1 MMLGLSA
8 NVCIGLWT
16 RSTVEAVAQDAA
28 RDLAAT
34 PRGEMDRARVDA
46 VLGRARAA
54 LGPTGRR
61 TELTLERLDDRVAI
75 RVRHPGVS
83 LMPRM
88 LAGGP
93 AIGAIDEVIVVTRE
107 DLP

>member
-1 MMLGLSA
+1 MLGLCA
-8 NVCIGLWT
+8 NVCLGMWT

-28 RDLAAT
+28 RDLAST
-34 PRGEMDRARVDA
+34 PRGELDRDRIDLVLDRA
-46 VLGRARAA
+46 AA
-54 LGPTGRR
+54 SLGPTGDR
-61 TELTLERLDDRVAI
+61 TELRVEALDERVAI

-88 LAGGP
+88 ISGGP
-93 AIGAIDEVIVVTRE
+93 VVGAIDELVVVGRE

>member
-1 MMLGLSA
+1 MLGFSA

-28 RDLAAT
+28 RDLAST
-34 PRGEMDRARVDA
+34 PRGELDRRRVDT
-46 VLGRARAA
+46 VLHRAMSA

-61 TELTLERLDDRVAI
+61 TQLSLEHLDDRVVI

-88 LAGGP
+88 LADGP
-93 AIGAIDEVIVVTRE
+93 TIGALDELIVVRRE